1 MPSPASHAA
10 DVPSPTALI
19 VSRGLPDGVTR
30 SRLRGK
36 AFERVTRDLYVPAGT
51 LSDLT
56 DRCRAVLPVLP
67 EGAAFCLATA
77 AALSQL
83 PLPVGWNPHEIHV
96 AVPNEV
102 GLPRRG
108 AIVSHQWQL
117 PPEQIRTVK
126 GLPVVSAART
136 WLELTSRTSLEDVVA
151 FGDAALRAG
160 TADETE
166 VVALVAASGRRRG
179 VVLARRAV
187 GMLDRRAEAPTES
200 RVRVWMQLAGLP
212 RATPNLWICDRFG
225 RPFARGDLVVEDFA
239 TIVEYEG
246 SHHRDAE
253 QFSADLRRRNQ
264 LQELGFRVVHL
275 EKSLLT
281 SRHEVVRTI
290 VAVLRLQ
297 GWVGDPD
304 FTFSSDWTQGPN
316 PVLI

>member
-1 MPSPASHAA
+1 
-10 DVPSPTALI
+10 
-19 VSRGLPDGVTR
+19 
-30 SRLRGK
+30 
-36 AFERVTRDLYVPAGT
+36 
-51 LSDLT
+51 
-56 DRCRAVLPVLP
+56 
-67 EGAAFCLATA
+67 
-77 AALSQL
+77 
-83 PLPVGWNPHEIHV
+83 
-96 AVPNEV
+96 
-102 GLPRRG
+102 LPR
-108 AIVSHQWQL
+108 
-117 PPEQIRTVK
+117 EQIRTIQ

-166 VVALVAASGRRRG
+166 IAVLVAVSGRRRG

-187 GMLDRRAEAPTES
+187 AMLDRRAEAPTES

-225 RPFARGDLVVEDFA
+225 RPFARGDLVVEEFA

-246 SHHRDAE
+246 GHHRDAE
-253 QFSADLRRRNQ
+253 QFSADLRRRNR

-275 EKSLLT
+275 ERSLLT

-290 VAVLRLQ
+290 AAVLRLQ

-304 FTFSSDWTQGPN
+304 FTFNSDWAQAPD